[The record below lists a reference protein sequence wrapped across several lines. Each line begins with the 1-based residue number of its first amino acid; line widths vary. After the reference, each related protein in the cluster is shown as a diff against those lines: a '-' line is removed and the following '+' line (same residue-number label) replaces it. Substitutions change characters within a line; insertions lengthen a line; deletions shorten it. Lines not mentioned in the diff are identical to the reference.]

1 MDVIEY
7 AGDDKSH
14 VFLDHTSK
22 LRNLWKRWCL
32 YALNLYYIRLHIYYI
47 QLHIHLHIFICCI
60 DRMYIYF
67 FLTKC
72 MHVFYLDINDI
83 YIYTHISICHIY
95 IYMLYVY

>member
-22 LRNLWKRWCL
+22 LRNSWKRWCL

-60 DRMYIYF
+60 DRMYFF
-67 FLTKC
+67 FLNEMYTCILFRYK
-72 MHVFYLDINDI
+72 
-83 YIYTHISICHIY
+83 YIDRQIDRQIDRY
-95 IYMLYVY
+95 IDKQTDR